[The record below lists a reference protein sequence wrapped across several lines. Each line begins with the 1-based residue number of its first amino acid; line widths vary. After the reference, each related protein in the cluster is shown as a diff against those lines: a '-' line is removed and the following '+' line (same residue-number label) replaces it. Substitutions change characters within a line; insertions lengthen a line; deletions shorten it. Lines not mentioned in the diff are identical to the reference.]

1 MLNCPDLDPAI
12 ANAAYMEFRACA
24 GWLFDDASEEM
35 RARRRY
41 ALEAIEELRPA
52 TALEARVAGQ
62 AIASDAH
69 AVDCLRLA
77 VEHRD
82 DLAKVMRCLAQANA
96 MTRQM
101 DRALRT
107 LGVLRRERRV
117 RELTRP
123 LFAAAPEA
131 AREAGPEPPEAGR
144 GASPEP
150 PVAAGGAS
158 SEPPAA
164 AGGASPEREPVSWA
178 SDPAARA
185 KAERFAAGNPLLASR
200 IRAAGG
206 LTATAIAGFRPSA
219 LPDAATVRAL
229 VHGVGPVVAARD
241 RANEAGG

>member
-24 GWLFDDASEEM
+24 GWLFDETSEEM

-107 LGVLRRERRV
+107 LAALRPERRV
-117 RELTRP
+117 RELARP
-123 LFAAAPEA
+123 LFAALAEA
-131 AREAGPEPPEAGR
+131 AGEASPEPPEAAR
-144 GASPEP
+144 
-150 PVAAGGAS
+150 
-158 SEPPAA
+158 
-164 AGGASPEREPVSWA
+164 GASPEREPVREQAREPVSGA

-185 KAERFAAGNPLLASR
+185 KAERFAAGNPLLAAR

-219 LPDAATVRAL
+219 LPDAATVQAL
-229 VHGVGPVVAARD
+229 VHGVGPVARAPD
-241 RANEAGG
+241 RTNGGAG